1 MPQADT
7 TWYVTKHPRT
17 GEIEIPSGLHACGDL
32 YPSMDH
38 SLGFIDGPEDDST
51 WAGAWLDSPLE
62 FNDDGT
68 AVRPEGSDE
77 PWATLHED

>member
-17 GEIEIPSGLHACGDL
+17 GEIEIPSGLHAGGDL

-38 SLGFIDGPEDDST
+38 SLGFIDGPEDDRDWQS
-51 WAGAWLDSPLE
+51 AWLDNPLE
-62 FNDDGT
+62 LNEDRT
-68 AVRPEGSDE
+68 AARPADSHE
-77 PWATLHED
+77 PWAALHDD